1 MSLTPPDRS
10 GDRTPYN
17 FPSDR
22 PAKTEYATD
31 YDEKTGTI
39 MKKSDLQKRDGWV
52 SAHPQRLSDG
62 SPNPEYHAYVSPE
75 EQTENMRKAN
85 EPAPAK
91 TEYATDYDKK
101 SGTIMKKSDLQ
112 KRDGWVSPWPQGH
125 ENYTEYV
132 SPEQEA
138 ENMRKG

>member
-1 MSLTPPDRS
+1 MALNPPDRAN
-10 GDRTPYN
+10 DRTPYT
-17 FPSDR
+17 FSSDR

-52 SAHPQRLSDG
+52 SPWPQGHP
-62 SPNPEYHAYVSPE
+62 NYTKYVSPE
-75 EQTENMRKAN
+75 EQAENARKAD

-101 SGTIMKKSDLQ
+101 TGTIMKKSDLQ
-112 KRDGWVSPWPQGH
+112 KRDGWVSPWPQNH
-125 ENYTEYV
+125 PNYTEYV
-132 SPEQEA
+132 SPEQQA
-138 ENMRKG
+138 ENARKG

>member
-1 MSLTPPDRS
+1 MSLNPPDRAN
-10 GDRTPYN
+10 DRTPYT
-17 FPSDR
+17 FSSDR
-22 PAKTEYATD
+22 PAKEEYYTD
-31 YDEKTGTI
+31 YDEKSGTI

-52 SAHPQRLSDG
+52 SPHPQRLADG
-62 SPNPEYHAYVSPE
+62 SMNPDWHAYVSPE
-75 EQTENMRKAN
+75 QQKENMEKAN
-85 EPAPAK
+85 APK
-91 TEYATDYDKK
+91 PPKEEYYTDYDKK
-101 SGTIMKKSDLQ
+101 TGTIMKKSDLQ